1 MPSLKTYTDE
11 SDKTGFYILANV
23 GGSHPVTLQVTDLGA
38 QILQKAGYEAEDNIP
53 TKVVWSM
60 FDVGI
65 LYTSS
70 TINSPPE
77 VTQGASKIF
86 EELGVNNNLT
96 ENEKQQLLRY
106 LEEYDGPNKA
116 QVATLKERLNEGRE
130 SDHTEP
136 LPPEVE
142 DDLERLAQLH
152 SAGKL
157 KTAEYEVLKSMALND
172 ANIDT
177 DTAPE
182 TIPRREPPDSAV
194 SLDEVALDV
203 RNWMDS
209 QELSDL
215 IAAHRRLH
223 THSDIS
229 VVHIDMPYPEH
240 DNPPIVGNVRDIPF
254 GYMFNELAEEEESR
268 LRELWH
274 ENSDYEIDI
283 PVTGENPYI
292 ELVFRR
298 APTSESDM
306 SDEDIIDEINHFF
319 RAVCHIYDVTPA
331 KLADTD
337 ISWKHK

>member
-1 MPSLKTYTDE
+1 MPSLKAYTDE

-23 GGSHPVTLQVTDLGA
+23 GGAHPVTLQVTDLGA
-38 QILQKAGYEAEDNIP
+38 QILQKAGYEAEDDVP

-130 SDHTEP
+130 SDHTER

-142 DDLERLAQLH
+142 EDLERLAHLH
-152 SAGKL
+152 DAGKL

-172 ANIDT
+172 VNIDT

-182 TIPRREPPDSAV
+182 TIPRREPSDSHV
-194 SLDEVALDV
+194 SLDEVTLDV

-215 IAAHRRLH
+215 IAAHRRVH
-223 THSDIS
+223 THNNIDAIL
-229 VVHIDMPYPEH
+229 IDMPYPKH
-240 DNPPIVGNVRDIPF
+240 DNPPSVASFRDISF
-254 GYMFNELAEEEESR
+254 GYSFNELTEEEESR

-274 ENSDYEIDI
+274 ENPDYELNKT
-283 PVTGENPYI
+283 VGGENPYL

-298 APTSESDM
+298 APSSESDM
-306 SDEDIIDEINHFF
+306 GDEDIIDEINHFF

-337 ISWKHK
+337 MSWKHP